1 MVTLAKGLAAG
12 VPIGAC
18 IAKGAA
24 AEVFKPGS
32 HGSTFGGN
40 PFACAA
46 ALATLDIIEQD
57 QLLDNATKV
66 GDAIRAGL
74 TTALSGIKGVVAL
87 RGMGLMLGIELDRP
101 CTELVG
107 RALEAGLLINV
118 TADKIIRLLPPL
130 IMSLDE
136 ARQVVE
142 LLSALVQD
150 LLSQPAPAH

>member
-1 MVTLAKGLAAG
+1 VVTLAKGLAAG

-18 IAKGAA
+18 LAKGAA

-57 QLLDNATKV
+57 QLLDNATRV
-66 GDAIRAGL
+66 GNAIRAGL
-74 TTALSGIKGVVAL
+74 STALAGIKGVIAI

-101 CTELVG
+101 CAEIVG
-107 RALEAGLLINV
+107 RALEAGLLVNV
-118 TADKIIRLLPPL
+118 TADKIVRLLPPL

-136 ARQVVE
+136 ARQVVDI
-142 LLSALVQD
+142 LASVVRD
-150 LLSQPAPAH
+150 FVIQPVPAH